1 MNAIVSR
8 QQGKQCSNCAVKS
21 CRQHRGDS
29 SATRLSIFYALCGLL
44 ALYTFWWRSKLF
56 RCDPEN
62 YKEHNFNAFAELLSS
77 WHFICVSHA
86 LMICSFLLNNSHD
99 HCRCPYALC
108 WSGCKTPRFH
118 GFRYRFTTHF
128 FVFYI
133 KKPSQSSGRQNY
145 TQALTECTLTQPG
158 QQERLFQVM
167 FLSLP
172 RPEQNPK
179 LY

>member
-29 SATRLSIFYALCGLL
+29 SATRLSLFYALCGLL

-133 KKPSQSSGRQNY
+133 NSHPSQAEGK
-145 TQALTECTLTQPG
+145 TT
-158 QQERLFQVM
+158 
-167 FLSLP
+167 P
-172 RPEQNPK
+172 RP
-179 LY
+179 